1 MSVWKLPISESVRNN
16 ETSAAS
22 YPGCMGEKAKSS
34 NFHYAILCI
43 LETLET
49 SSYSLHAS
57 NSSLCYIQNNIRNG
71 KHVRTMEPLSP

>member
-1 MSVWKLPISESVRNN
+1 MSVWKLSMSESVRDN

-22 YPGCMGEKAKSS
+22 YPGCMGEKAKSNS
-34 NFHYAILCI
+34 FHYANLWI

-57 NSSLCYIQNNIRNG
+57 NSSLCYIQNILRNG
-71 KHVRTMEPLSP
+71 KHMGTMEPVSP